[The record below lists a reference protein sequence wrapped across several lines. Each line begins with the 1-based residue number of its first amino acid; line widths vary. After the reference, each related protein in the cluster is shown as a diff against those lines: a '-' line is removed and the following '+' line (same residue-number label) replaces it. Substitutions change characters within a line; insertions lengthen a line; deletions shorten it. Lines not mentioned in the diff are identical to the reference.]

1 MGNSEVG
8 HMNLGA
14 GRVIYQMLSRI
25 DKSIRD
31 GDFFENP
38 TLVAAV
44 EAVKSNG
51 GRLHLLGL
59 VSDGGVHASQEHL
72 VALLDLAK
80 RRGLSGDRVQVH
92 AFTDGRD
99 TGPTTGVG
107 FLQALEKAMRER
119 GVGRIATVGGRYH
132 AMDRDQR
139 WDRTKRA
146 WDAIVRREG
155 ASAAS
160 AVAHVEASYAKGV
173 TDEFVDAAVVSG
185 GAPVA
190 DGDAVVY
197 FNFRPDRARQLTR
210 AFAEE
215 GFAGFDAG
223 RRPRVHFAT
232 MTRYDET
239 FRLPFAFGDERP
251 TETLGEI
258 VARAGLRQLRVAETE
273 KYAHVTY
280 FFNGGE
286 EKEFPGERRVLVPS
300 PKVATYDLKPE
311 MSASGVADA
320 ILAGLEAGD
329 LSLIVANFANCDMV
343 GHSGRF
349 DATVKAVETV
359 DRALGRILPVA
370 RAKGWHVFVTADHG
384 NAEEMANPDGSP
396 QTAHTTLPVPLIHA
410 AGAGPGEKLARGILA
425 DVAPTMLAAM
435 GLPRPRAMTGRDLA
449 A

>member
-1 MGNSEVG
+1 
-8 HMNLGA
+8 
-14 GRVIYQMLSRI
+14 
-25 DKSIRD
+25 
-31 GDFFENP
+31 
-38 TLVAAV
+38 
-44 EAVKSNG
+44 
-51 GRLHLLGL
+51 
-59 VSDGGVHASQEHL
+59 
-72 VALLDLAK
+72 
-80 RRGLSGDRVQVH
+80 
-92 AFTDGRD
+92 
-99 TGPTTGVG
+99 
-107 FLQALEKAMRER
+107 
-119 GVGRIATVGGRYH
+119 
-132 AMDRDQR
+132 
-139 WDRTKRA
+139 
-146 WDAIVRREG
+146 
-155 ASAAS
+155 
-160 AVAHVEASYAKGV
+160 
-173 TDEFVDAAVVSG
+173 
-185 GAPVA
+185 
-190 DGDAVVY
+190 
-197 FNFRPDRARQLTR
+197 
-210 AFAEE
+210 
-215 GFAGFDAG
+215 
-223 RRPRVHFAT
+223 